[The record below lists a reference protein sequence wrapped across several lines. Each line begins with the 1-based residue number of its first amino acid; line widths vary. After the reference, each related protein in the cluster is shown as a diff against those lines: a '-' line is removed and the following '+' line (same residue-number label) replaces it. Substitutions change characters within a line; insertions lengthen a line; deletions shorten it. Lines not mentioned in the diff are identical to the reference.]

1 MVTCAL
7 VFSHLTEYS
16 HILKYIHGFYGFLS
30 FTVILS
36 SDTLK
41 GILKIKSSTVAKPHL
56 QSLGTVLIWAVQIYC
71 YCVNKYYSIW
81 YIQSFSAR

>member
-1 MVTCAL
+1 MRVNHKLITVVACAL
-7 VFSHLTEYS
+7 VFSHLIEYS

-41 GILKIKSSTVAKPHL
+41 GVLKIKSSTVAKPHL
-56 QSLGTVLIWAVQIYC
+56 QSLGTVLIWAVQ
-71 YCVNKYYSIW
+71 N
-81 YIQSFSAR
+81 